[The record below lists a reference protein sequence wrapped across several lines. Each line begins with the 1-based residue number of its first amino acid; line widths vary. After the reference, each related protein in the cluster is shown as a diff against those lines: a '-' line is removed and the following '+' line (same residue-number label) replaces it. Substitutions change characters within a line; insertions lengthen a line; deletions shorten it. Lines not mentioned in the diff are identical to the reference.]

1 MLAFCQG
8 QGVLDNTFTV
18 FCRPNSGALLKK
30 PTGPYFSIKNLQL
43 MGNMLADL
51 RILIKK
57 ANATKNCEVC
67 IIKMCFYIKK
77 YGTIIKNIRTIKMRG
92 MGNETDI

>member
-1 MLAFCQG
+1 MPDCWQNLEKAKPANAF
-8 QGVLDNTFTV
+8 
-18 FCRPNSGALLKK
+18 
-30 PTGPYFSIKNLQL
+30 LQKL
-43 MGNMLADL
+43 LADFQNTAQ
-51 RILIKK
+51 K